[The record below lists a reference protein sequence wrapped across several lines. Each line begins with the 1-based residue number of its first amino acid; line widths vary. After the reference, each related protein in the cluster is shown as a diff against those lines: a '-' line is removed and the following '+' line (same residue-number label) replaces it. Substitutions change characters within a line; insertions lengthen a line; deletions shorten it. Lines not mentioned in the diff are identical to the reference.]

1 MRSDD
6 LSNLLFN
13 LAQMSGRHSRRV
25 RRERKTF
32 FFPGPGGGGGYSL
45 KWHIHIAYIYIYIL
59 FASRSRTSMFSA
71 YLRYSKKKSPNIHV
85 QQKFKSQKSWSVQVC
100 SHISGYAGVRIL
112 LIQTCAHTTN
122 NQAASHEC
130 GRNYVL

>member
-1 MRSDD
+1 MRSDN

-13 LAQMSGRHSRRV
+13 LAQISGRHSRRV

-32 FFPGPGGGGGYSL
+32 FFPGPGGGVLPKMAYTYSL
-45 KWHIHIAYIYIYIL
+45 YIL
-59 FASRSRTSMFSA
+59 LFLPFALERLCFPLIHA
-71 YLRYSKKKSPNIHV
+71 HKNNSPNIHV

-100 SHISGYAGVRIL
+100 SHISGYAGVGIL
-112 LIQTCAHTTN
+112 LIPTCAHTTN
-122 NQAASHEC
+122 NQAAFHEC